1 MAKPRSGM
9 VKSNLFI
16 DPKVQRGLQFL
27 AERRGT
33 TYSALVR
40 EAMRAFLIDA
50 LKEEKEVAELEANS
64 EIVEIAVQ
72 LRPVPEILKQ
82 YDLSR
87 KDLVRK
93 LKDPMFRDMVRQAKS
108 LWNSDLSVKER
119 IRLKSQILVE
129 DSILEIFSMVHNRD
143 NAIPA
148 RLDAFKQLARVA
160 EVDSPDRSNADTG
173 SRFTVSINL
182 GEKMSPVI
190 IEGDSNG

>member
-1 MAKPRSGM
+1 MNTLPQTVNEFNSISDSDSR
-9 VKSNLFI
+9 
-16 DPKVQRGLQFL
+16 L
-27 AERRGT
+27 A
-33 TYSALVR
+33 
-40 EAMRAFLIDA
+40 
-50 LKEEKEVAELEANS
+50 
-64 EIVEIAVQ
+64 VEIAVQ

-82 YDLSR
+82 YDISR

>member
-1 MAKPRSGM
+1 MNTLPQTVNEFNSISDSDSR
-9 VKSNLFI
+9 
-16 DPKVQRGLQFL
+16 L
-27 AERRGT
+27 A
-33 TYSALVR
+33 
-40 EAMRAFLIDA
+40 
-50 LKEEKEVAELEANS
+50 
-64 EIVEIAVQ
+64 VEIAVQ

-93 LKDPMFRDMVRQAKS
+93 LKDPMFRDMVKQAKS

>member
-1 MAKPRSGM
+1 METLPQTVSDFNALSDSDSR
-9 VKSNLFI
+9 
-16 DPKVQRGLQFL
+16 L
-27 AERRGT
+27 A
-33 TYSALVR
+33 
-40 EAMRAFLIDA
+40 
-50 LKEEKEVAELEANS
+50 
-64 EIVEIAVQ
+64 VEIAVQ

-82 YDLSR
+82 YNLSR

-182 GEKMSPVI
+182 GETMSPVI
-190 IEGDSNG
+190 IEGETHGVQTEKA

>member
-1 MAKPRSGM
+1 MNTLPQTVNEFNSISDSDSR
-9 VKSNLFI
+9 
-16 DPKVQRGLQFL
+16 L
-27 AERRGT
+27 A
-33 TYSALVR
+33 
-40 EAMRAFLIDA
+40 
-50 LKEEKEVAELEANS
+50 
-64 EIVEIAVQ
+64 VEIAVQ

-93 LKDPMFRDMVRQAKS
+93 LKDPMFRDMVKQAKS

-119 IRLKSQILVE
+119 IRLKSQVLVE
-129 DSILEIFSMVHNRD
+129 DSILEIFSILHNRD